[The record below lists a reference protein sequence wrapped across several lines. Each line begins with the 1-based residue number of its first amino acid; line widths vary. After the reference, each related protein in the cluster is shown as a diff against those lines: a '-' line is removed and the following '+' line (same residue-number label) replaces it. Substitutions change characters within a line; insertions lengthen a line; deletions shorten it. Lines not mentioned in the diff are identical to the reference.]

1 MIIDTERL
9 RDDAAYREE
18 LRHRCMTDHFFLAE
32 QMRLTLF
39 TEKIHRPVVD
49 LYFPKNPNLTIEE
62 QHPIKFRMHLDPRG
76 TYKTTMGRVDSLQWI
91 LAFPELITI
100 LNETATQPLA
110 KAVSQAIARYLYL
123 PKGRPATPLQ
133 LLFPELVIEKEPSF
147 SAGTWN
153 TPNKDTFEV
162 DSTLAYTSP
171 ESVQSGW
178 HPWVE
183 CIDDMVETKNSG
195 INASADVR
203 QAVIDTYYTN
213 KNTLRRGGYI
223 NIRGTRY
230 HPFDL
235 YGDILDKMDPEEWRV
250 LIRSA
255 VTVKNGVRLVHGEFP
270 AEEDVEI
277 NFGDMPEMDYK
288 SMKQLF
294 IDSYESFMCQ
304 QMNDPQGGAMQI
316 FDEAMFHA
324 MEIAPERIP
333 QIGETFV
340 CWRLPYGGKP
350 FMANYAEG
358 VAARVFDGKVYVL
371 DAWQGKYTPSRLAE
385 KAIRE
390 AKRWQ
395 TNHILMED
403 LPGIQYMEAHIRN
416 EGLRKNW
423 SLRIQWLEFE
433 EDDTQRIE
441 RMKSLEPQA
450 RAGRIWISTATG
462 KQAELRRQFINFGLV
477 VENGIVD
484 CVSRI
489 AARVPLSLMRQE
501 IDDEEK
507 EMQISRRH
515 DLGWQQIYGQMG
527 GTGEV
532 EDQVSA
538 EELAHQAAMSRVNNL
553 GLTDILG
560 GLDG

>member
-1 MIIDTERL
+1 MIIDTEKL

-18 LRHRCMTDHFFLAE
+18 LRHRCLTDHFFLADL
-32 QMRLTLF
+32 MRLNLF
-39 TEKIHRPVVD
+39 VKSIHQPVVD

-62 QHPIKFRMHLDPRG
+62 QSAIKFRMHLDPRG

-110 KAVSQAIARYLYL
+110 RAVSQAIARYLYQ
-123 PKGRPATPLQ
+123 PKGRPATTLQ
-133 LLFPELVIEKEPSF
+133 LLFPELVTDKEPTF

-153 TPNKDTFEV
+153 TMTKDFFEV
-162 DSTLAYTSP
+162 DSTLSYTSP

-195 INASADVR
+195 INASSDVR

-235 YGDILDKMDPEEWRV
+235 YGDIIDKMDPQEWKV

-255 VTVKNGVRLVHGEFP
+255 ITVRNGLRLVNGEFP
-270 AEEDVEI
+270 EENDVTL
-277 NFGDMPEMDYK
+277 NFSELPGMDYRALR
-288 SMKQLF
+288 QIF
-294 IDSYESFMCQ
+294 FDNYESFMCQ
-304 QMNDPQGGAMQI
+304 QMNDPQGGAIQK
-316 FDEAMFHA
+316 FPPELFHA

-340 CWRLPYGGKP
+340 CWRLPYGGKDS
-350 FMANYAEG
+350 MANYAEG
-358 VAARVFDGKVYVL
+358 AAGRIWDGKVYIV
-371 DAWQGKYTPSRLAE
+371 DAWQGKYVPSKLAE
-385 KAIRE
+385 KVVRE
-390 AKRWQ
+390 AKKWQ
-395 TNHILMED
+395 TNHVMMED
-403 LPGIQYMEAHIRN
+403 VPGTQYMEAHIKN
-416 EGLRKNW
+416 EAIKKNW

-433 EDDTQRIE
+433 EDDTQRIS
-441 RMKSLEPQA
+441 RLDCLEPQA

-462 KQAELRRQFINFGLV
+462 KQAELRRQFINYGLV
-477 VENGIVD
+477 VENGIID
-484 CVSRI
+484 CISRI
-489 AARVPLSLMRQE
+489 AGKVPLSLMRQE
-501 IDDEEK
+501 IDDEE
-507 EMQISRRH
+507 EELQIRRRH
-515 DLGWQQIYGQMG
+515 DLQWQHIYGQMG
-527 GTGEV
+527 GMEEV
-532 EDQVSA
+532 ETQA
-538 EELAHQAAMSRVNNL
+538 TQEEMAHAKAMERVNNL